1 MSEAAAWSGKR
12 IVQRVVA
19 QILPLLQDGLKG
31 SLATVQEI
39 EAEITRRRR
48 P

>member
-19 QILPLLQDGLKG
+19 QILPLLPDDLKG
-31 SLATVQEI
+31 SLPTVQEI
-39 EAEITRRRR
+39 EAEMTRRGR